1 MYSKVY
7 QLYIYILF
15 HILFHYVYH
24 RIWNIVPCAIH
35 YDLMVYQSYIYQFVP
50 ADPKLPI
57 LPSPTLPPLSN
68 HKSVLH
74 DCDLFLFHMGMS
86 MRVCLVVSDSLGL
99 HGL

>member
-1 MYSKVY
+1 MY
-7 QLYIYILF
+7 QLYVYIFF
-15 HILFHYVYH
+15 HILFHYGLSQGMEY
-24 RIWNIVPCAIH
+24 ITLC
-35 YDLMVYQSYIYQFVP
+35 YTLGSYGLSILYQFVP

-57 LPSPTLPPLSN
+57 LPSPTLLPLHN

-86 MRVCLVVSDSLGL
+86 MHVCLVVSDSLQL